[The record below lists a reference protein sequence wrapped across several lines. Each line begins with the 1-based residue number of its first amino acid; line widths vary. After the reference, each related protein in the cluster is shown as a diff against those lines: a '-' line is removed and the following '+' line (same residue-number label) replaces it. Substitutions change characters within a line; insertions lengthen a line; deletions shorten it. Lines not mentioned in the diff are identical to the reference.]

1 MCQINN
7 IIKNN
12 WIFGLYVWRRLESL
26 SIRGRFLAAVILLL
40 ILSSS
45 YGRVA
50 ATNIDSQNLRKKTE
64 NIGSRDINKTVLR
77 GGSCILG
84 GRASSDFQQV
94 ITYDQKSGLHRVEY
108 DSSIYVLKAELDAN
122 LQVKH
127 SEWQTTNNE
136 LIKRLG
142 HDKRV
147 TYYDPEEEVLKIEY
161 YKGDKIKETKK
172 FSYDEDIL
180 DSDLIY
186 LYLNKVLTTDN
197 QGANCDIILK
207 SRGLKINVVFHQLS
221 TKDLLSFTPQYSFLE
236 GFRNFAQ
243 KIGEEGEELD
253 VYVMNLTGVSKLFFP
268 HKYYLAFKKTTPRQ
282 FVAYW
287 GGGPKEAEFTFIE

>member
-1 MCQINN
+1 M
-7 IIKNN
+7 
-12 WIFGLYVWRRLESL
+12 
-26 SIRGRFLAAVILLL
+26 
-40 ILSSS
+40 
-45 YGRVA
+45 A
-50 ATNIDSQNLRKKTE
+50 ATNIANQNLRKKTE
-64 NIGSRDINKTVLR
+64 GKGFGSINKTVLR

-84 GRASSDFQQV
+84 GRASSAFQQI
-94 ITYDQKSGLHRVEY
+94 ITYDQKTGLHRVEY
-108 DSSIYVLKAELDAN
+108 DSAIYMLKAELDAN

-127 SEWQTTNNE
+127 SEWQTTNSA

-161 YKGDKIKETKK
+161 YKGDRIKEAKK
-172 FSYDEDIL
+172 FSYNKDIL

-186 LYLNKVLTTDN
+186 LYLNKILTTDN
-197 QGANCDIILK
+197 QGATCDILLK
-207 SRGLKINVVFHQLS
+207 SRGLKINVAFHQLS
-221 TKDLLSFTPQYSFLE
+221 TKDLLDFTPQYSFLE
-236 GFRNFAQ
+236 EFRGFAQ

-253 VYVMNLTGVSKLFFP
+253 VYVMNLTGVPKLLFP

-287 GGGPKEAEFTFIE
+287 GGAPKEAEFTFIE